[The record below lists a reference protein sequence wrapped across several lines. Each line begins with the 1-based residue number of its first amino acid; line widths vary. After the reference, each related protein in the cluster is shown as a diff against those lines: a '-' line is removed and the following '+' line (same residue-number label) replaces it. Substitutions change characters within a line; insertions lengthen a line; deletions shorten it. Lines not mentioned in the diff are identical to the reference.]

1 MGARRYY
8 TLIASLP
15 PLPHFEKARHLPIN
29 RERLQSRLR
38 MLHEEDREL
47 VRRLSSFLRW
57 HHQPRE
63 RSNDAI
69 VREYVDLRRSIDGTA
84 CARLVEDAVTQRTVL
99 VALRRRQRG
108 LPAPE
113 VNEPWGLGPWVGALR
128 RNWEHPE
135 FGLAGV
141 FPWLGRARDLLAAG
155 EPLEAERFL
164 VGLEWERLGR
174 ARPLDGFRFEALLVY
189 LFRWS
194 LLEQWLSYAAEAA
207 VTRFDELVMEA
218 IGDDDQ
224 LLH

>member
-1 MGARRYY
+1 MGVRRYY

-15 PLPHFEKARHLPIN
+15 PLPHYEKARHLPIN

-38 MLHEEDREL
+38 MLHEDDRAL
-47 VRRLSSFLRW
+47 VRRISSFLRW
-57 HHQPRE
+57 HHQLRD
-63 RSNDAI
+63 RSDDAI
-69 VREYVDLRRSIDGTA
+69 VREYGELHRTIDGTA
-84 CARLVEDAVTQRTVL
+84 CAQLVEATVTQRTVL

-108 LPAPE
+108 LSAPGLD
-113 VNEPWGLGPWVGALR
+113 EPWGLGPWVGALR

-141 FPWLGRARDLLAAG
+141 FPWLGQARDLLAGG
-155 EPLEAERFL
+155 EALEAERFL
-164 VGLEWERLGR
+164 VGLEWERLDR

-207 VTRFDELVMEA
+207 GTRFDELVMEA
-218 IGDDDQ
+218 IGDYDQ